1 MKKRFLAALT
11 ALLCATGVMTAFPAA
26 AEVSPDVQEMYD
38 RYSEYA
44 VETEDFTYRP
54 FGEDVFLQSDAVK
67 ADLMV
72 LGVFGKTVWVAL
84 IQDTLPENTYDWGVG
99 TLDYKQEEYI
109 TGLDSKKLRPGD
121 LLQAD
126 GGLLAAEIV
135 PLWYHGVGGFTYA
148 GNGVDIFGD
157 AFQDVIRNQ
166 LLVLTEWYQSDDEPH
181 KSIYTEL
188 SVLLSA
194 LDDDSMATRDAVL
207 TDTFLFV
214 PHMCDDISCGSLQF
228 ENVSVDADLIVV
240 STCNG
245 NGGTFVL
252 PIYAEGI
259 YAEGNAWNED
269 GLGGIAIEGELQ
281 VGDLLKANG
290 MIGCAESIP
299 PIYLCSEGFT
309 DVGNAVDLWGE
320 EIRDVIRTQVIFEQT
335 RRDKVAEEY
344 GINSHIQLIASGDVD
359 VNNTIDTSDASAVL
373 QDIAAALMDSSQLS
387 APQFKAADVNGD
399 DVLTVDDASILLQY
413 IAAKLMD
420 DSVQLSD
427 FT

>member
-1 MKKRFLAALT
+1 MKKRFLTTLT
-11 ALLCATGVMTAFPAA
+11 ALLCVTGVMTAFPAA

-72 LGVFGKTVWVAL
+72 LGVFGNTVWVTEVR
-84 IQDTLPENTYDWGVG
+84 DTLPEYPNYGGIG
-99 TLDYKQEEYI
+99 TLHYKEEYI
-109 TGLDSKKLRPGD
+109 TGLDGKALRPGD

-126 GGLLAAEIV
+126 GGLFVVEIF
-135 PLWYHGVGGFTYA
+135 PGCYHSEEGGFTYA

-166 LLVLTEWYQSDDEPH
+166 LLVLIEQYKQCRNGDIDKEICSEF
-181 KSIYTEL
+181 

-194 LDDDSMATRDAVL
+194 LDGPT
-207 TDTFLFV
+207 
-214 PHMCDDISCGSLQF
+214 
-228 ENVSVDADLIVV
+228 
-240 STCNG
+240 
-245 NGGTFVL
+245 
-252 PIYAEGI
+252 
-259 YAEGNAWNED
+259 
-269 GLGGIAIEGELQ
+269 
-281 VGDLLKANG
+281 
-290 MIGCAESIP
+290 
-299 PIYLCSEGFT
+299 
-309 DVGNAVDLWGE
+309 
-320 EIRDVIRTQVIFEQT
+320 
-335 RRDKVAEEY
+335 
-344 GINSHIQLIASGDVD
+344 SGDVD

-373 QDIAAALMDSSQLS
+373 QDIADAMMDSSQLS

-399 DVLTVDDASILLQY
+399 GVLTMDDASILLQY